1 MSTKTMIEAIRE
13 GMAEEMR
20 RDERVIVMGED
31 VGVGGGVFGATQGL
45 HAEFGELRV
54 IDTPLSESSIVGV
67 AIGAAFNDL
76 RPIAEMQFADF
87 IFPAMN
93 QIVSEAARIR
103 YRSNGDF
110 NCPIVIRAPYGGGV
124 HGALYHSQSVEAIFH
139 HVPGLKIVAPATP
152 YDAKGLLKAAIRD
165 PDPVMFFEHK
175 RTYRLVKGEVP
186 AEDYALPIGRA
197 GVKREG
203 TDLTVISYGLVLHTV
218 LDVAEALA
226 DEEGLS
232 VEVVDLMTIKPLD
245 KETILASVRKTGKAL
260 VVHEDN
266 LTGGVGAEVAAIIA
280 AEAFEW
286 LDGPV
291 RRLCAPDVPA
301 MGFASTLEHA
311 FMPDVPQVRDAIM
324 SLAAY

>member
-1 MSTKTMIEAIRE
+1 MPTKTMLEAIRE

-20 RDERVIVMGED
+20 ADERVIVMGED
-31 VGVGGGVFGATQGL
+31 VGVAGGVFGATQGL
-45 HAEFGELRV
+45 HAEFGDLRV

-67 AIGAAFNDL
+67 AIGAGFNDM

-110 NCPIVIRAPYGGGV
+110 NCPIVVRAPYGGGV
-124 HGALYHSQSVEAIFH
+124 HGALYHSQSVEGIFH

-175 RTYRLVKGEVP
+175 RTYRLIKGEVP
-186 AEDYALPIGRA
+186 EEDYALPIGQAEVKRA
-197 GVKREG
+197 GS
-203 TDLTVISYGLVLHTV
+203 DLTVISYGLVLHMV
-218 LDVAEALA
+218 LEAAEALA
-226 DEEGLS
+226 EEGID
-232 VEVVDLMTIKPLD
+232 VEVVDLRTIKPLD
-245 KETILASVRKTGKAL
+245 KETVLASVRKTAKAL

-266 LTGGVGAEVAAIIA
+266 LTGGAGAEVAAIIA
-280 AEAFEW
+280 AEAFES

-291 RRLCAPDVPA
+291 RRLCGPDVPA
-301 MGFASTLEHA
+301 MGFASTIEHA
-311 FMPDVPQVRDAIM
+311 FLPDVEHVRQAIAD
-324 SLAAY
+324 LAAY

>member
-1 MSTKTMIEAIRE
+1 MPTKTMLEAIRE

-20 RDERVIVMGED
+20 ADERVIVMGED
-31 VGVGGGVFGATQGL
+31 VGVAGGVFGATQGL
-45 HAEFGELRV
+45 HAEFGDLRV

-67 AIGAAFNDL
+67 AIGAGFNDM

-110 NCPIVIRAPYGGGV
+110 NCPIVVRAPYGGGV
-124 HGALYHSQSVEAIFH
+124 HGALEGIFH

-175 RTYRLVKGEVP
+175 RTYRLIKGEVP
-186 AEDYALPIGRA
+186 EEDYALPIGQAEIKRA
-197 GVKREG
+197 GS
-203 TDLTVISYGLVLHTV
+203 DLTVISYGLVLHTV
-218 LDVAEALA
+218 LEAAEALA
-226 DEEGLS
+226 EEGID
-232 VEVVDLMTIKPLD
+232 VEVVDLRTIKPLD
-245 KETILASVRKTGKAL
+245 KDTILASVRKTSKAL

-280 AEAFEW
+280 AEAFEQ

-291 RRLCAPDVPA
+291 RRLCGPDVPA
-301 MGFASTLEHA
+301 MGFASTIEHA
-311 FMPDVPQVRDAIM
+311 FLPDVERVRQAIAD
-324 SLAAY
+324 LAAY

>member
-1 MSTKTMIEAIRE
+1 MLMKTMIEAIRE

-20 RDERVIVMGED
+20 RDEGVILMGED
-31 VGVGGGVFGATQGL
+31 VGAGGGVFGATQGL
-45 HAEFGELRV
+45 HAEFGDLRV

-67 AIGAAFNDL
+67 AIGAAFNDM

-110 NCPIVIRAPYGGGV
+110 SCPIVVRAPYGGGV
-124 HGALYHSQSVEAIFH
+124 HGALYHSQSVEAMFH

-186 AEDYALPIGRA
+186 EGDYALPIGQAEVKRA
-197 GVKREG
+197 GS
-203 TDLTVISYGLVLHTV
+203 DLTVISYGLVLHTV
-218 LDVAEALA
+218 LEAAEALA
-226 DEEGLS
+226 EEEGID
-232 VEVVDLMTIKPLD
+232 VEVVDLRTIKPLD
-245 KETILASVRKTGKAL
+245 KETILASVRKTSKAL

-266 LTGGVGAEVAAIIA
+266 LTGGVGAEVVALIA
-280 AEAFEW
+280 EEAFDA

-291 RRLCAPDVPA
+291 RRLCGPDVPA
-301 MGFASTLEHA
+301 MGFAGTLEHA
-311 FMPDVPQVRDAIM
+311 YLPDVGRVRQAIAE
-324 SLAAY
+324 LAAY

>member
-226 DEEGLS
+226 NEEGLL